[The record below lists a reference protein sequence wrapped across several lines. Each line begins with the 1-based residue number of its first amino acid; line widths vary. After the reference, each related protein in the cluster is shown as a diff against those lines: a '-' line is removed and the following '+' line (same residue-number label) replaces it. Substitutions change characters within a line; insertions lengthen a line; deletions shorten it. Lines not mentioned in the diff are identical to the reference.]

1 MLILEFKIV
10 VKYSHMKYCIKPWA
24 IIKKNTIAVNYNI
37 DHHRK
42 VLISFKNLTNDN
54 FDNKSLHLFFHNKE
68 RA

>member
-1 MLILEFKIV
+1 
-10 VKYSHMKYCIKPWA
+10 MKYCIKPWA